1 MSSQNFEKQ
10 LLINPSGFPDMP
22 PKYAIALRWML
33 DVIRKNYEL
42 SGFSPIETPLVE
54 RVEVLTAKAG
64 AEIKTQIYG
73 LRLMNPGEGAD
84 DSKDVGLR
92 FDQTVP
98 LARFVA
104 ANQQNLLFPFRR
116 YVIGPVFRGETPKN
130 GRYRQFI
137 QADIDAIGDGS
148 LHILHDAE
156 IVGVIARV
164 FNELNIGSFTIRI
177 GHRKVL
183 QGLLRSVGVN
193 DDVIKAASNSIDK
206 LEKIGRV
213 RVIELLAK
221 LGITEDN
228 SEKLL
233 TILTDT
239 RSVDEVL
246 ASLRSF
252 SFNEEYCEGIQE
264 LEQVIAGVRALG
276 VSEDSFKVDISIARG
291 LDYYTGTVYETRFNK
306 YPDLG
311 SIASG
316 GRYENL
322 ASTYTDKNYPGVG
335 ISIGVTRLLLRLIE
349 AGLVNADKSTVAPVI
364 VMTSAGLEKSANN
377 CNQFAKVLR
386 DAGIGTEVYLA
397 DRNLGKQM
405 NFANKRGFSVA
416 VIVRED
422 NLTSNTVAVRN
433 LGTGEQVDVPVN
445 DMLKEVQKFLS

>member
-1 MSSQNFEKQ
+1 MTTSNFEKQ
-10 LLINPSGFPDMP
+10 LLVSPSGFPDMP

-42 SGFSPIETPLVE
+42 SGFSPLETPLVE

-73 LRLMNPGEGAD
+73 LRLMNPGQGAD
-84 DSKDVGLR
+84 DSKDLGLR

-104 ANQQNLLFPFRR
+104 ANQQNILFPFRR

-183 QGLLRSVGVN
+183 QGLLRSIGVT
-193 DDVIKAASNSIDK
+193 DEVMKAASSTIDR
-206 LEKIGRV
+206 LEKIGRD
-213 RVIELLAK
+213 RVIESLSK
-221 LGITEDN
+221 LGVIESD

-246 ASLRSF
+246 AMLRTF
-252 SFNEEYCEGIQE
+252 SFNDEYNEGVTE

-276 VSEDSFKVDISIARG
+276 VDEESFRVDISIARG

-322 ASTYTDKNYPGVG
+322 ASTYTEKNYPGVG

-349 AGLVNADKSTVAPVI
+349 AGLVKADKSTVAPVI
-364 VMTSAGLEKSANN
+364 VMTSAGLEKSSGK
-377 CNQFAKVLR
+377 CNHLAKILR
-386 DAGIGTEVYLA
+386 DEGIGAEVYLA
-397 DRNLGKQM
+397 ERNLGKQM

-416 VIVRED
+416 IILRED

-433 LGTGEQVDVPVN
+433 LQTGEQSDVTVDN
-445 DMLKEVQKFLS
+445 MLSEVKKFLS